1 MAYEIWSGMLV
12 FNVVVVCVNV
22 RIYVISSQISPILVI
37 ASILSVLSYYLIFFL
52 VEVMIYSDCKN
63 LLNHQLA
70 SGMFWLL
77 VIIL

>member
-12 FNVVVVCVNV
+12 FNVVVICVNV
-22 RIYVISSQISPILVI
+22 RIYMISSQISPILVI

>member
-63 LLNHQLA
+63 LLNNKLA